1 MDAAGQR
8 QGRGK
13 PRGGA
18 AVLAAALLAVA
29 IALPTRPLAAL
40 GLGGF
45 DLRYSME
52 VGGVPVAT
60 VALSVAPGERDT
72 TSRLVV
78 STDGL
83 AALFGRHVTTMRATT
98 GPDEQPLNFTA
109 RYEKPDRTRDLAV
122 QWNEAGHVARAVEI
136 RRGRE
141 RPSEV
146 PPALLRDAVDP
157 LTGVLQLRRWL
168 AEPSTAHGSELRIPL
183 FDGRKRLDLEAR
195 RLDDRGAGDAARPTI
210 EVRLLP
216 VYGFDANDAFVSWPG
231 ETQRWF
237 EVTLSNDGRFAPI
250 AVTEAGR
257 PLLTATHE
265 CSEATCAPLREP

>member
-1 MDAAGQR
+1 M
-8 QGRGK
+8 
-13 PRGGA
+13 
-18 AVLAAALLAVA
+18 VAAALLTVGLAVA
-29 IALPTRPLAAL
+29 VPGRPLAGL

-45 DLRYSME
+45 DLRYSMQ
-52 VGGVPVAT
+52 VRGVPVAT
-60 VALSVAPGERDT
+60 VTLTVTPGEIDT

-98 GPDEQPLNFTA
+98 GHDQRPLHFTA

-122 QWNEAGHVARAVEI
+122 HWDEAGQVARAVEI

-146 PPALLRDAVDP
+146 PPEALRDAVDP
-157 LTGVLQLRRWL
+157 LTGVLQLRQWL
-168 AEPSTAHGSELRIPL
+168 ADPATARGSEMTVAL

-195 RLDDRGAGDAARPTI
+195 RLEDRRIGAASLPTL
-210 EVRLLP
+210 EVRLVP
-216 VYGFDANDAFVSWPG
+216 VHGFDAGDDFVSWPDG
-231 ETQRWF
+231 PQRWF
-237 EVTLSNDGRFAPI
+237 EVTVSADGRFAPV

-257 PLLTATHE
+257 ALLTATHDCAE
-265 CSEATCAPLREP
+265 DACAPIHLP